1 MRSLSL
7 ALAERHCQSASAT
20 IARLASSILS
30 MRRKSPYL
38 ELRRVR
44 DVLVLDQ
51 SRGRI
56 VGVGGIVVSI
66 GRAGSGSSSG
76 PGCIGAGES
85 GMGVVAMTMGS
96 GLCARGV
103 LGCRRVSIAKS

>member
-20 IARLASSILS
+20 IALLASSILS

-44 DVLVLDQ
+44 EVLVLDQ

-56 VGVGGIVVSI
+56 VGVGGIGVSI

-76 PGCIGAGES
+76 PGCTGE
-85 GMGVVAMTMGS
+85 GEVGVGVVEMTTGAAS
-96 GLCARGV
+96 CA
-103 LGCRRVSIAKS
+103 

>member
-20 IARLASSILS
+20 MARLASSRLS
-30 MRRKSPYL
+30 MRRKSPCL

-44 DVLVLDQ
+44 EVLVLDQ

-66 GRAGSGSSSG
+66 GSAGSGSSSG
-76 PGCIGAGES
+76 PGCIGVGES
-85 GMGVVAMTMGS
+85 GTGVAAMMMSS
-96 GLCARGV
+96 GLCA
-103 LGCRRVSIAKS
+103 